1 MKLISVITPTYNEE
15 DNVKTLYITVKKI
28 FSELDGYE
36 YEHIFIDNC
45 SEDNTVSILKDL
57 SINDKS
63 LKIIVNSRNFG
74 HIRSQ
79 YHGLFQ
85 GCGDAII
92 LIYAD
97 LQDPPEIIKDFL
109 NKWEDGFDIVV
120 GVKKKSEENRLMF
133 IIRKMYYWFVNKLS
147 NIELINNFNGFGLYD
162 RKIINI
168 LRNINEPYP
177 YFRGLISEVGFER
190 CEVEYHQLDRNKG
203 ITKNNFS
210 TLFDLGILG
219 VVSHSKV
226 PLRMAILLGFSLS
239 LLSMLVAFIYFILKI
254 IYWDSFSIGAAPVV
268 VGVFFFASIQ
278 LFFIGVIGEY
288 IGSLHTY
295 AQNRDLVIEKER
307 INFD

>member
-1 MKLISVITPTYNEE
+1 VKLISVITPTYNEE

>member
-74 HIRSQ
+74 HIRSP